1 MMQKA
6 GYNFVRNEQQLTDK
20 TFPLFAKF
28 PLA

>member
-6 GYNFVRNEQQLTDK
+6 GYNFIRDDKQLTDK
-20 TFPLFAKF
+20 TFPVFAKF